1 MVRDTE
7 RGWTL
12 LKQQYDLFS
21 FSLCEQGDYMTN
33 KGMRRDFLEKEVIPV
48 IQCRAAVTPA
58 QSSEPKGKD
67 WTPRHQIIGNF
78 QWLPAGLGREE
89 MILQWCRVMSPAEG
103 PDLLK
108 SPILKAFI
116 YHEISSFFGSHLSP
130 EQSFPLPAPLL
141 LQPWSPDDGFATS

>member
-67 WTPRHQIIGNF
+67 
-78 QWLPAGLGREE
+78 
-89 MILQWCRVMSPAEG
+89 
-103 PDLLK
+103 
-108 SPILKAFI
+108 
-116 YHEISSFFGSHLSP
+116 
-130 EQSFPLPAPLL
+130 
-141 LQPWSPDDGFATS
+141 